1 MARTK
6 LSLAGILAV
15 LLLAGIAMLVVACG
29 DDDDATTTS
38 SAAATTTSE
47 SPTTTA
53 GPETTAGPTTSG
65 TGAQTSTTGAPGQ
78 GGTGGQPIEAQVQ
91 LTGAEEVPPVETEA
105 AGTFTLSITIG
116 GPAGYDVSY
125 KLDVENIVDVTAA
138 HIHLGAM
145 GEAGEVVYPLYEG
158 PEKTGSFSGTLAEG
172 TFDAS
177 KLTGPMQ
184 GKTVTDLAT
193 AVFGGMTYVNV
204 HTKANPQGEIRGQI
218 SLSLPGVSVP
228 ST

>member
-6 LSLAGILAV
+6 FSIASALAI
-15 LLLAGIAMLVVACG
+15 LLLTGVALFVVACG
-29 DDDDATTTS
+29 DDEATTTS
-38 SAAATTTSE
+38 SAATTTSSE

-65 TGAQTSTTGAPGQ
+65 AGGQTSTTGAPGQ
-78 GGTGGQPIEAQVQ
+78 GGAGGQPIEAQVQ
-91 LTGAEEVPPVETEA
+91 LSGAEEVPPVETEA
-105 AGTFTLSITIG
+105 TGTFTLSITIG

-125 KLDVENIVDVTAA
+125 KLDVANITDVTAA
-138 HIHLGAM
+138 HIHLGAT
-145 GEAGEVVYPLYEG
+145 GEVGEVIYPLYEG

-172 TFDAS
+172 TFDPS

-184 GKTVTDLAT
+184 GKTVADLAT
-193 AVFGGMTYVNV
+193 AVFGGTTYVNV

-218 SLSLPGVSVP
+218 RLSLPGVSVP
-228 ST
+228 TT